1 MIGIKERCFTFVT
14 IYLFKAAALMVT
26 PTVYA
31 ADVYDVIIK
40 NGRVLD
46 GAGNP
51 WIKADIAIKSGR
63 FAKVG
68 IVNGTS
74 KKIIDASGKYVSP
87 GFIDIMDQSGRVLL
101 TNGLAENKLLMGVTS
116 LIAGEGGTPV
126 PVDDIPA
133 YFNSLETRG
142 ISVNFGSFFNISQAR
157 IPVLGETDAS
167 PTQSQLL
174 EMQLIVDKA
183 MRAGVMGL
191 SSALIY
197 PPDAYASTSDI
208 IEMAKAIAP
217 YGGVYAS
224 HIRSEGRD
232 LIEGINEFIEI
243 CEKAGVRGELFHI
256 KNAYAPNW
264 GKAVHIAIDTIN
276 AARAR
281 GVDVAADQYPYVA
294 GGTGLD
300 ATLPKWIFA
309 NGLDKALVE
318 IMKPEVRVKMKQE
331 IMDPA
336 SDSLVVASGGWKGVV
351 LANSHLDEYR
361 KFHNM
366 NFEDI
371 GAALGR
377 DPADVS
383 WDIFVKAASLRVGSG
398 NNSRGPENMGG
409 KRAMALFFMMTEHD
423 VQTFM
428 KQPWVAI
435 GSDAGAASELGAI
448 DILGLPHPR
457 SYGTFARIIAKYHKE
472 TGILTLADAVR
483 KMTSWPAA
491 RMRLKDRGTIQEG
504 LWADAVIF
512 DLETIKDN
520 ATWNNPVSTPNGI
533 SHVLVNGTL
542 TIENGVHTGAR
553 SGKVL
558 YGGGKQ

>member
-1 MIGIKERCFTFVT
+1 MVGVKQKRFNLVFIHSLLFTVLT
-14 IYLFKAAALMVT
+14 GVS
-26 PTVYA
+26 TVFSEEN
-31 ADVYDVIIK
+31 YDVVIR
-40 NGRVLD
+40 NGRMLD

-51 WIKADIAIKSGR
+51 WVRADIAVKDGR

-68 IVNGTS
+68 IVNGTAD
-74 KKIIDASGKYVSP
+74 KVIDASGKYVAP
-87 GFIDIMDQSGRVLL
+87 GFIDIMDQSGRVL
-101 TNGLAENKLLMGVTS
+101 TENGLAENKLLMGVTS
-116 LIAGEGGTPV
+116 VIAGEGGTPV
-126 PVDDIPA
+126 PVDDIPS
-133 YFNSLETRG
+133 YFKALERQG
-142 ISVNFGSFFNISQAR
+142 ISVNFGTFFNISQAR
-157 IPVLGETDAS
+157 VPVLGETDAH
-167 PTQSQLL
+167 PTGDQLVK
-174 EMQLIVDKA
+174 MKAIVEQA
-183 MRAGVMGL
+183 MKAGVLGL

-197 PPDAYASTSDI
+197 PPDAYARTSDI
-208 IEMAKAIAP
+208 IEMARVIAP

-232 LIEGINEFIEI
+232 LLKALDEFIEI
-243 CEKAGVRGELFHI
+243 CEKAGVRGEIFHI

-264 GKAVHIAIDTIN
+264 GKAVYTSIDAIN

-281 GVDVAADQYPYVA
+281 GVDLAADQYPYVA

-300 ATLPKWIFA
+300 ATLPKWVFA
-309 NGLDKALVE
+309 TGMNNALVE
-318 IMKPEVRVKMKQE
+318 IMKPDVRAIMKKE

-371 GAALGR
+371 GKALGK

-383 WDIFVKAASLRVGSG
+383 WDIFVKAASLRLGAG

-409 KRAMALFFMMTEHD
+409 KRAMALFFMMTEED
-423 VQTFM
+423 VQAYM

-435 GSDAGAASELGAI
+435 GSDAGAATAPGAV
-448 DILGLPHPR
+448 DVLGLPHPR
-457 SYGTFARIIAKYHKE
+457 SYGTFPRIIARYHKE
-472 TGILTLADAVR
+472 AGTLTLEDAIR

-491 RMRLKDRGTIQEG
+491 RMRLNDRGMIREG

-512 DLETIKDN
+512 DLETIKDT
-520 ATWNNPVSTPNGI
+520 ATWESPVSTPSGI
-533 SHVLVNGTL
+533 SHVLVNGQL
-542 TIENGVHTGAR
+542 TIENSVHTGAR
-553 SGKVL
+553 SGMVL